1 MLQAIR
7 TNTRLCEVFDAT
19 EQRDGHKQEYGQHF
33 KQPQNQ
39 QSRDFHPSQAGA
51 C

>member
-7 TNTRLCEVFDAT
+7 TNTRLCKVLDAT
-19 EQRDGHKQEYGQHF
+19 EQRDGHQQEYGQHF